1 MSIATIQTPIGPLE
15 LTADGEGLRAA
26 RFVDAVAPPVPGPG
40 DGVIAQAAAQLAD
53 YFAGIRT
60 TFDLPLAA
68 QGTEFQQRVWAVLR
82 AIPYGSTVSY
92 GEIAAALGD
101 PKSVRAVAGANG
113 ANPLAILIPC
123 HRVLA
128 GDGKLTG
135 YAGGLHRKEWL
146 LRHEGALLV

>member
-1 MSIATIQTPIGPLE
+1 MQTPIGVLE
-15 LTADGEGLRAA
+15 LTASADGLRVV
-26 RFVDAVAPPVPGPG
+26 RFVDALLPATPGG
-40 DGVIAQAAAQLAD
+40 ADGLLRQAMDQLTA
-53 YFAGIRT
+53 YFAGTRT
-60 TFDLPLAA
+60 AFDLPLTP
-68 QGTEFQQRVWAVLR
+68 QGTPFQQRVWTALQ
-82 AIPYGSTVSY
+82 AIPYGQITSY
-92 GEIAAALGD
+92 GALADTLGD
-101 PKSVRAVAGANG
+101 PKSVRAVAAANG